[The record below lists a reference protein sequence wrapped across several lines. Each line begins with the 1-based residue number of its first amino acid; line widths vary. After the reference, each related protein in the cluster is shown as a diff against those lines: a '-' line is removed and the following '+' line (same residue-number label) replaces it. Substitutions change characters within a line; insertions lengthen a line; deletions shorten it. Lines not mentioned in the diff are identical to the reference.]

1 MWFVIQIL
9 IVFSVIVS
17 NIRWQWTPH
26 PYIPASAGLFLAF
39 VLTWLVTQAIVTLRD
54 HLGR

>member
-1 MWFVIQIL
+1 MDAPSL
-9 IVFSVIVS
+9 
-17 NIRWQWTPH
+17 H
-26 PYIPASAGLFLAF
+26 PCQPGLFLAF